1 MGVRVL
7 VVMVVA
13 VGLALVGCSA
23 GSDPAKAAICTKAI
37 GVMVL
42 AEASD
47 DAQHRLREAQSASS
61 ELTRLSSQT
70 SDTTL
75 ASALRD
81 AASTAGQATSDWSP
95 SRLATWVRTEQ
106 ARFDAVRS
114 ACA

>member
-7 VVMVVA
+7 VVVA
-13 VGLALVGCSA
+13 ALVLTGCSA
-23 GSDPAKAAICTKAI
+23 AADPAKAAICTKAI
-37 GVMVL
+37 GVMVV

-47 DAQHRLREAQSASS
+47 DAQRRLHEAQTASA
-61 ELTRLSSQT
+61 ELRKLASQT

-81 AASTAGQATSDWSP
+81 AASTAGEGNSDWSP
-95 SRLATWVRTEQ
+95 SRMAAWVRTEQ
-106 ARFDAVRS
+106 KRFDAVRS

>member
-7 VVMVVA
+7 VVTV
-13 VGLALVGCSA
+13 ALVLAGCSA

-37 GVMVL
+37 AVL
-42 AEASD
+42 VVAEASS
-47 DAQHRLREAQSASS
+47 DAQDRLREAQSASS
-61 ELTRLSSQT
+61 ELRKLSSQT

-75 ASALRD
+75 SSALRD

-95 SRLATWVRTEQ
+95 SRLAAWVTAEQ
-106 ARFDAVRS
+106 TRFDAVRS